1 MKSDGSSTI
10 SEYEAEA
17 LERLIGDVTVEFHDG
32 TDLMGQ
38 GITAERSGK
47 NTLLR
52 KRSSDGKNS
61 EKPSVPHV
69 LSGHRG
75 NIKRFWIDKWANFI
89 VSSGEDSKVILWDVK
104 TRKAVRTFEGNPKAV
119 RFSDDETYLAIAE
132 EDSLKQWNLKNQPD
146 QPSNINEDVNR
157 VMLFTH
163 D

>member
-17 LERLIGDVTVEFHDG
+17 LEPFIGEFPVEFTDG

-38 GITAERSGK
+38 GLTAEISGK
-47 NTLLR
+47 NILLR

-75 NIKRFWIDKWANFI
+75 KIKRFWIDKWANFI
-89 VSSGEDSKVILWDVK
+89 VSSDEDSKVILWDVK
-104 TRKAVRTFEGNPKAV
+104 TRKAVGTFEGNPKAV
-119 RFSDDETYLAIAE
+119 RFSDDDT
-132 EDSLKQWNLKNQPD
+132 
-146 QPSNINEDVNR
+146 
-157 VMLFTH
+157 
-163 D
+163 